1 MKRIG
6 LVLLIS
12 TAVLAFTACSGG
24 KGNIKINEKNF
35 QDEKFRT
42 IVQSFDLDNDGK
54 LSQSECE
61 SVTVI
66 GVDGAAD
73 LKGLEYFTNI
83 SELEIINSSLTN
95 VDFSS
100 FKHLKT
106 ADIQGSYASLDLS
119 SNMELETLNC
129 FSKSLKELKVPQTST
144 LKYLDCDYGQ
154 LTELDLSGCTGLEYI
169 SLSDNK
175 IKELDV
181 SNCSELT
188 KLFCDDNE
196 LTVLNISGC
205 FKLTELHC
213 EKNMLTELNLSAC
226 ADLHSLVCM
235 ENKLT
240 SLDVLIVPNLKSC
253 SAGQII

>member
-66 GVDGAAD
+66 SVDGAAD

-119 SNMELETLNC
+119 SNM
-129 FSKSLKELKVPQTST
+129 
-144 LKYLDCDYGQ
+144 
-154 LTELDLSGCTGLEYI
+154 
-169 SLSDNK
+169 
-175 IKELDV
+175 
-181 SNCSELT
+181 
-188 KLFCDDNE
+188 
-196 LTVLNISGC
+196 
-205 FKLTELHC
+205 
-213 EKNMLTELNLSAC
+213 
-226 ADLHSLVCM
+226 
-235 ENKLT
+235 
-240 SLDVLIVPNLKSC
+240 
-253 SAGQII
+253 